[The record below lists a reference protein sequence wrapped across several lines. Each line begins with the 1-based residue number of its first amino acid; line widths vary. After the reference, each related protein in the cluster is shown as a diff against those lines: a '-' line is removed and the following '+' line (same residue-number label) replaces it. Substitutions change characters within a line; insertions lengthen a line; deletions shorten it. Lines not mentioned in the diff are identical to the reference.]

1 MDVPTSMRAA
11 PRRLGA
17 LRAHL
22 ASGEE
27 PFNNGG
33 FAQPDLAAEPLMGLV
48 DAAELREFVTTLLQG
63 QGSEAAEAET
73 VAAHLVE
80 ANLKGHDSHGV
91 GMLPQYFNSIA
102 RGLLKPNEPLVTVS
116 DTGPML
122 VFDAGQGYGQRAA
135 REAVL
140 LASERAKEYG
150 VCVYT
155 LRRAS
160 HIGRVGTYA
169 ELAAARGLVY
179 TSWTNVGDHA
189 PLVAPDGGTE
199 PRFGTNPVTMG
210 TPATGSNPPVIL
222 DMATS
227 VVALGKVRVNY
238 NKQLPMADGSL
249 IDSDGEPTND
259 PAVMFGSTGTD
270 GTAAIPTGALRPF
283 GEYKGG
289 GLALMC
295 ELLAGA
301 IGGGGTIQPANERTD
316 HIINNLTAVV
326 FDPTKLTAQAEIEKE
341 SDAMLDYLR
350 STPAAKGKQVLVA
363 GEPEI
368 RSKAE
373 RSANGVPIDSNTWS
387 QLQKLAADDPG
398 TAGTLTP
405 PSVDFASS

>member
-1 MDVPTSMRAA
+1 MGRVDSAA
-11 PRRLGA
+11 LTA
-17 LRAHL
+17 
-22 ASGEE
+22 
-27 PFNNGG
+27 
-33 FAQPDLAAEPLMGLV
+33 
-48 DAAELREFVTTLLQG
+48 FVTALLEHK
-63 QGSEAAEAET
+63 GSAPAEAGT

-91 GMLPQYFNSIA
+91 GMLPQYFNSID
-102 RGLLKPNEPLVTVS
+102 RGLLVPNQPLETVS

-140 LASERAKEYG
+140 LAAERAKEYG

-169 ELAAARGLVY
+169 ELAAEAGMVY
-179 TSWTNVGDHA
+179 ASWTNVGDHE
-189 PLVAPDGGTE
+189 PLVAPDGGTAA
-199 PRFGTNPVTMG
+199 RFGTNPVTMG

-238 NKQLPMADGSL
+238 NKQLPMMDGAL
-249 IDSDGEPTND
+249 IDGDGEPTND
-259 PAVMFGSTGTD
+259 PAVMFGATGT
-270 GTAAIPTGALRPF
+270 GGQAAVPTGALRPF

-295 ELLAGA
+295 ELMAGA
-301 IGGGGTIQPANERTD
+301 VGGGGTIQPANERTD

-326 FDPTKLTAQAEIEKE
+326 FDPTKLTAKAQIEE
-341 SDAMLDYLR
+341 ETDAMLDYLR

-363 GEPEI
+363 GEPETF
-368 RSKAE
+368 SKAD
-373 RSANGVPIDSNTWS
+373 RGANGVPVDSNTWK
-387 QLQKLAADDPG
+387 QLLGLVAAGSAISAPK
-398 TAGTLTP
+398 
-405 PSVDFASS
+405 VDFA